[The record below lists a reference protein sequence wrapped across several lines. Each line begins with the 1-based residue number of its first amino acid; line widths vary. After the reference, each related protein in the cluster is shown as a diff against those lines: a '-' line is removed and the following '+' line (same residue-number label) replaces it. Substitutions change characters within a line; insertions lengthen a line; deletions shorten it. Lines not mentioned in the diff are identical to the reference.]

1 MLHTLEE
8 INSEM
13 TFKTNWLEW
22 SFERSSRQ
30 FRIYVVEPKAY
41 APKTHGEVF
50 DAVLRNFF
58 DTAPAHAVLGGVS
71 AAIREPVEADLI
83 VFPEAF
89 LAAEDLV
96 RAVEGFATFDFQC
109 CVQVG
114 LRPDFENKNH
124 LFSLQDIKS
133 LLEGLKGIHGLKT
146 DDLDGFEAWF
156 TTQKYGSHFNL
167 GCMFMVEPKG
177 CVRVCLHPKAVRA
190 GVEYGALTDT
200 HMTEANLLSLVT
212 LVPPNRRY
220 MSVTIQPLICSDAL
234 SLPTDSMVPN
244 PIKAFR
250 DSSAA
255 DFPKLP
261 ADHVD
266 IVSLSLCTPVN
277 EVIHEKGKRRRW
289 KADFESAFLDA
300 AKRDDCF
307 RHHFASFVMANFDE
321 IGAQKG
327 GLSGA
332 CMPVPFPAVL
342 FPEGVSMWSYG
353 THVGDPA
360 AGWKCVAGFG
370 IEIADSG
377 GLLKDGKH
385 RPNLV
390 CLEDVN
396 GSTGYVARAL
406 GFTLPR
412 LVRDNPVGG
421 RFPGLAKLDVR
432 EVRDEATNVA
442 EQGIDRHGH

>member
-1 MLHTLEE
+1 
-8 INSEM
+8 M
-13 TFKTNWLEW
+13 TFETNWLQW
-22 SFERSSRQ
+22 PFERSSRQ
-30 FRIYVVEPKAY
+30 FRIYVVEPKVY

-50 DAVLRNFF
+50 DAVLRDFF
-58 DTAPAHAVLGGVS
+58 DTSSAHAVLGGVS
-71 AAIREPVEADLI
+71 AEIRQPVEADLI

-89 LAAEDLV
+89 LAADDLV
-96 RAVEGFATFDFQC
+96 RAMEGFVRLGFQC
-109 CVQVG
+109 CMHVG
-114 LRPDFENKNH
+114 LRPDLENKNH
-124 LFSLQDIKS
+124 LFSLQNINSLTVKLKS
-133 LLEGLKGIHGLKT
+133 IQGLEA
-146 DDLDGFEAWF
+146 DDLNGFEKWLNL
-156 TTQKYGSHFNL
+156 QKSGSHFNL
-167 GCMFMVEPKG
+167 GCMFMVGPKG

-190 GVEYGALTDT
+190 SVEYGALIDT

-212 LVPPNRRY
+212 LVPSNSKY

-244 PIKAFR
+244 PIKAFS

-255 DFPKLP
+255 HFPKLP

-266 IVSLSLCTPVN
+266 IVSLSLCTPVS
-277 EVIHEKGKRRRW
+277 EVAHEKGKRRRW
-289 KADFESAFLDA
+289 KPDFESAFLDA

-332 CMPVPFPAVL
+332 CMPATFPAGL
-342 FPEGVSMWSYG
+342 YPEGVSMWSYG
-353 THVGDPA
+353 KHVGDPTDT
-360 AGWKCVAGFG
+360 WKCVAGFG
-370 IEIADSG
+370 IDSADGDSAF
-377 GLLKDGKH
+377 KDSKN

-390 CLEDVN
+390 CIEDVS
-396 GSTGYVARAL
+396 GPVAHVARAL

-432 EVRDEATNVA
+432 EVRDEAINTA
-442 EQGIDRHGH
+442 AHS